1 MKAENF
7 KFTDNGEDTLMIRVS
22 GAAYQNLVKIAEAM
36 NSVTWRAGDNT
47 ARSVAEYFVFNYE
60 MESLTNPTE
69 ALEMAFGIADGID
82 TETED
87 EVEDDKRRKAL
98 QDAFTEIE
106 FIEG

>member
-22 GAAYQNLVKIAEAM
+22 GAAYQNLLKIAEAM
-36 NSVTWRAGDNT
+36 NSVTWRVGDNT
-47 ARSVAEYFVFNYE
+47 ALTVAEHFVFNYE
-60 MESLTNPTE
+60 VETLTNPTE
-69 ALEMAFGIADGID
+69 ALEMAFGIAEGID

-87 EVEDDKRRKAL
+87 EAEDDKRRKAL
-98 QDAFTEIE
+98 QEAFSALE